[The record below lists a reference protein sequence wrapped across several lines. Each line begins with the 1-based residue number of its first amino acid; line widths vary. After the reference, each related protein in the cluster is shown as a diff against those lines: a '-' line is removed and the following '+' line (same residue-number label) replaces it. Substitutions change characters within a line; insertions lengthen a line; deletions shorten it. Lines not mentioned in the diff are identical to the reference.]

1 MAVVVVVFFPRF
13 FSISLLMMRCLKC
26 NVVHIRLYV
35 SFVEKNNIMKFINYK
50 NDDDDENYLE
60 KEIEKKRIV
69 KRLIYNDERN
79 E

>member
-1 MAVVVVVFFPRF
+1 
-13 FSISLLMMRCLKC
+13 MMRGLKC